1 MVWSFSKL
9 TLQFL
14 VASRVNVIWLTCY
27 DFWKRGGQQL
37 AKTSILTLFLGDQAQ
52 STSHQECMVEVDKK
66 MCPSGDH
73 PFLASRLL
81 LLQCQSKNAFEQ
93 KNKNPII
100 LPERSTLFSNSH
112 FCLKVNYYTSIFGQK
127 GRFCH
132 SVDLK
137 RRPKDEKCYKNIFC
151 MNIEFSDNAWKCI
164 DLLSQVNLGFDLLIF
179 VMLSKSILQQ
189 ERKLLVAKKMTLHSH
204 G

>member
-1 MVWSFSKL
+1 MTSWICNISWLSSLSNYSNCLSQVHILTFFVVWSFSKL

-112 FCLKVNYYTSIFGQK
+112 FCLKVNYYTSIFRKPNFPQ
-127 GRFCH
+127 
-132 SVDLK
+132 
-137 RRPKDEKCYKNIFC
+137 
-151 MNIEFSDNAWKCI
+151 
-164 DLLSQVNLGFDLLIF
+164 LLLEQ
-179 VMLSKSILQQ
+179 ML
-189 ERKLLVAKKMTLHSH
+189 
-204 G
+204 

>member
-93 KNKNPII
+93 KTKIPSFF
-100 LPERSTLFSNSH
+100 R
-112 FCLKVNYYTSIFGQK
+112 
-127 GRFCH
+127 
-132 SVDLK
+132 
-137 RRPKDEKCYKNIFC
+137 KDPHC
-151 MNIEFSDNAWKCI
+151 
-164 DLLSQVNLGFDLLIF
+164 SQTLIF
-179 VMLSKSILQQ
+179 VLKSTTIQVFLDKKEGFAIVWIWKEGLRMKSVIKTYFAWTLNFLTILGNVLTCFH
-189 ERKLLVAKKMTLHSH
+189 KSTLDLTSWFL
-204 G
+204 